1 MIKMI
6 IAGVISAVLAIGIY
20 EKYILGLDRS
30 ERNTETSEVL
40 DVVTEKASVLN
51 EVLPKL
57 NNKEDLKE
65 ILNNA
70 EKETIKFIE
79 NFQQEAKAFSESS
92 ERRPYR

>member
-1 MIKMI
+1 MI

-70 EKETIKFIE
+70 EKETFKFIE